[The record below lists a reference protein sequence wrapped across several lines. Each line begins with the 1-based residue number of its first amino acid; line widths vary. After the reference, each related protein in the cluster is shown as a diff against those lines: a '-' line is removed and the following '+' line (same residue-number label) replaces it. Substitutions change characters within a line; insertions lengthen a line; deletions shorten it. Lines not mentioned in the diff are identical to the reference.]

1 MIYDKCRPVPRP
13 ARAGGDVKYTLED
26 LNAALS
32 YLEAEGYIER
42 FVDSDGNDCVRICE
56 GAEDCEV

>member
-1 MIYDKCRPVPRP
+1 M
-13 ARAGGDVKYTLED
+13 KYTLED

-42 FVDSDGNDCVRICE
+42 FVDSDGSECVRICE

>member
-1 MIYDKCRPVPRP
+1 MKEE
-13 ARAGGDVKYTLED
+13 YTIQD

-42 FVDSDGNDCVRICE
+42 FIDSDGNDCVRICE